1 MGDHRQEY
9 PFLESNALSKIQH
22 MPTQPLS
29 QGLLGKERIKGFLG
43 CHHFLQ
49 AKKGG
54 TNLMK

>member
-9 PFLESNALSKIQH
+9 PFLESNTLSKNQH

-54 TNLMK
+54 TYLMK

>member
-9 PFLESNALSKIQH
+9 PFLESNALSKNQH
-22 MPTQPLS
+22 MPSQPLS

-54 TNLMK
+54 TYLMK